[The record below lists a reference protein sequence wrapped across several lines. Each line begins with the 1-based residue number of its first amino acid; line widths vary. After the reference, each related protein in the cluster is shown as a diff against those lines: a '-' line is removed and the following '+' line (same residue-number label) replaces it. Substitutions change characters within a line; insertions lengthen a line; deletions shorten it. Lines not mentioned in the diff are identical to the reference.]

1 MANNLEFVE
10 SLKCNSHYRDWRYF
24 IGRTFK
30 YGYDLH
36 LFVSL
41 LLLEIDWL
49 PVQVML
55 CLYHIQ

>member
-1 MANNLEFVE
+1 MAINLEFVE